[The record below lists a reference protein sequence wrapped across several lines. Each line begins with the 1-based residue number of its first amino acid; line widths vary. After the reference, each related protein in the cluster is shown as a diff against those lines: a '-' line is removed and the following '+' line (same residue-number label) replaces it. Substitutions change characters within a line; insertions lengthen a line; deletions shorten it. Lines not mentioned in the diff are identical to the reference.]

1 MKDEDGD
8 YLNYED
14 DAAGRVKEYRCGGY
28 GSYFGHCGAE
38 DCETCH
44 PGGAA
49 SIARDAAN
57 DQWLSEVE
65 PTIMA
70 TLAAV
75 KKLMAVLGGL
85 LETGRDE
92 EFLVSDEVRDEIQ
105 ARANELADIV
115 DAVTEEE

>member
-1 MKDEDGD
+1 MRDDD
-8 YLNYED
+8 YLNYLED
-14 DAAGRVKEYRCGGY
+14 EPPWTKSYSCGGY
-28 GSYFGHCGAE
+28 ASRSGHCGAD

-49 SIARDAAN
+49 SIARDAAY
-57 DQWLSEVE
+57 DQWLSEVDQ
-65 PTIMA
+65 PILTA
-70 TLAAV
+70 LAKVKALLAAV
-75 KKLMAVLGGL
+75 EAMI
-85 LETGRDE
+85 ETGRDE